1 MAAGGR
7 AGGAEYAQRVNAAAE
22 LVDSG
27 MSTVDAARV
36 LAGRFAVSQRQARR
50 YVDHASSGAR
60 VPDAEAATVFT
71 VRLPASLAARVRVRA
86 RESGGTI
93 SALVA
98 QALTEFWCGVRESAL
113 AGERSGGRVRVRL
126 RPPRSH
132 GFVGGLLSPGAR
144 ASGQTDRKTAA

>member
-7 AGGAEYAQRVNAAAE
+7 AGGAEYAQRVNAAAD

-36 LAGRFAVSQRQARR
+36 LADRFAVSQRQARR
-50 YVDHASSGAR
+50 YVDHATSGAR
-60 VPDAEAATVFT
+60 VPDAEATTVFT

-98 QALTEFWCGVRESAL
+98 QALTEFL
-113 AGERSGGRVRVRL
+113 ARGQGKH
-126 RPPRSH
+126 PR
-132 GFVGGLLSPGAR
+132 R
-144 ASGQTDRKTAA
+144 